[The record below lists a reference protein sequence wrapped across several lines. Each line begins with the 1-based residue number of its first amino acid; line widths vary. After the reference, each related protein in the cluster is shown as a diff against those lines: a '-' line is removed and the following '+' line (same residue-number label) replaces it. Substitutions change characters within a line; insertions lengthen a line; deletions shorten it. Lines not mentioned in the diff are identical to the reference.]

1 MVGNRRFVVNVG
13 PRLLSEA
20 IQFCNTEGMALYKP
34 SNEGIHK
41 IIYEKVSI
49 YGVTTFWTQAKHP
62 NNNKG
67 TDTNEMVWM

>member
-1 MVGNRRFVVNVG
+1 MVGNKKIVVDVG
-13 PRLLSEA
+13 PRLLNEA
-20 IQFCNTEGMALYKP
+20 IQFCSAEGMTLYKP
-34 SNEGIHK
+34 TNEGIHK

-67 TDTNEMVWM
+67 TDTNEMVWT

>member
-1 MVGNRRFVVNVG
+1 MVGNKKIVLNVG

-20 IQFCNTEGMALYKP
+20 IQFCGAEGMALYKP
-34 SNEGIHK
+34 TNEGIHK

-62 NNNKG
+62 NQYIA
-67 TDTNEMVWM
+67 DRNEMVWT